1 MIVMPG
7 NNRGMVAGYLA
18 GRFPGRIAHLY
29 GIGGLARL
37 YSFVPF
43 ALDNGRFPAWSN
55 GTKWDEGAYIGML
68 DRVVD
73 MGGKPEW
80 LLVPDVV
87 TEADETM
94 REWDRWQPRLARYGW
109 PLAMAV
115 QDGMDP
121 DCVPEECEVVFV
133 GGSTEW
139 KRRTMREWCDAFDRV
154 HIGRINTG
162 KWLWEC
168 DEAGAESC
176 DGTGWF
182 RGDQAQLAQL
192 VRYLERSAAGAGNP
206 RGGELFMCESQG
218 DK

>member
-1 MIVMPG
+1 MIVMPS

-18 GRFPGRIAHLY
+18 GRFPDRIAHLY
-29 GIGGLARL
+29 SIGGLSRL

-43 ALDNGRFPAWSN
+43 ALDNGRFPAWST
-55 GTKWDEGAYIGML
+55 GAKWDEAAYFGML
-68 DRVVD
+68 DRVVE
-73 MGGKPEW
+73 MGGRPEW

-87 TEADETM
+87 TKADETLK
-94 REWDRWQPRLARYGW
+94 EWDRYCPRLQRDYPGW

-115 QDGMDP
+115 QDGMTP
-121 DCVPEECEVVFV
+121 DDVPDEADVVFV
-133 GGSTEW
+133 GGATDW
-139 KRRTMREWCDAFDRV
+139 KRKTMREWCDAFDRV

-192 VRYLERSAAGAGNP
+192 VSYLARSTDGAGNP
-206 RGGELFMCESQG
+206 RGGELFNS
-218 DK
+218 